1 MVRNELVSNGGMLQF
16 IKGDNVTTQ
25 LLALLSKQVARV
37 YLKAPG
43 ALIWAFG
50 DMTHLRYF

>member
-25 LLALLSKQVARV
+25 LLALLSKKVARV